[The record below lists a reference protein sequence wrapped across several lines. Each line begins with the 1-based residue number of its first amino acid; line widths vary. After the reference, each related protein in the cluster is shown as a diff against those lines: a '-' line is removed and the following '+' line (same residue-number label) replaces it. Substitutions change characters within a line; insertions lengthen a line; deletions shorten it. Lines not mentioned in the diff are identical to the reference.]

1 MTEDHSRFARDI
13 KRHLDQNLDNLDEG
27 VLSRLRHARVSALAD
42 APSRSMRRWPVG
54 AAALVSAA
62 ALAVAVGVWFYPSG
76 VSHEGFPLEDLELL
90 ATAEDPQVYEDLDFY
105 YWLET
110 QE

>member
-1 MTEDHSRFARDI
+1 MTEDHTRFARDI
-13 KRHLDQNLDNLDEG
+13 KRHLDQSLDYLDEG
-27 VLSRLRHARVSALAD
+27 ALSRLRNARAAALAD
-42 APSRSMRRWPVG
+42 APSGWTRRWPVG

-62 ALAVAVGVWFYPSG
+62 ALAVGVWFYPLG
-76 VSHEGFPLEDLELL
+76 VAHEGSPLEDLELL
-90 ATAEDPQVYEDLDFY
+90 ATVEDPQVYEDLDFY